1 MGAFFISVSPAPLFS
16 NLTYFVKYVIM
27 IMADRMEVMSHL
39 TSADLSHFCQLFSE
53 RSERLIFMS
62 CVKLENDFIISGNI
76 VTMYTRKR
84 TAFTFDVEFLEIV
97 RQYGWYMNNGY
108 IVANKENN
116 SGLISLARLIM
127 QPESGMCVDHIDGN
141 PLNNCK
147 SNLRICTIHQNCYNR
162 KAGKANATGI
172 VGVQKK
178 NKSEYNAYITFNK
191 KRINLGN
198 FKNLDEAVKARKEAE
213 QKYFGEYSFD
223 NSR

>member
-1 MGAFFISVSPAPLFS
+1 
-16 NLTYFVKYVIM
+16 
-27 IMADRMEVMSHL
+27 
-39 TSADLSHFCQLFSE
+39 
-53 RSERLIFMS
+53 MS

-147 SNLRICTIHQNCYNR
+147 SNLRICTIQQNCFNR
-162 KAGKANATGI
+162 KVGKATATGI

-191 KRINLGN
+191 KRINLGD

-223 NSR
+223 NSRKT